1 MTPPSYRIAIVGAGR
16 LGSALGTA
24 LSAAGLAVSG
34 PLRRGE
40 RVPASDVV
48 LLCVPDRE
56 IATAAAAIAPGPIVG
71 HCSGLTGLD
80 ALAPHEA
87 FAFHPLMTV
96 TGGGGGASAPFNGAA
111 AAIAATSA
119 RARDVA
125 RALAESL
132 GMDAI
137 ELVDDR
143 RAIYH
148 AAASLASNYLVT
160 IESAAASLAR
170 HAGIERRHVL
180 ALARAALENWG
191 REGSAA
197 LTGPL
202 TRGDDDTV
210 ARQTAAVATFD
221 PALLPLWEA
230 LTSATRAL
238 ASRTTG
244 GEDPR

>member
-1 MTPPSYRIAIVGAGR
+1 MTAPRYRIAIVGAGR
-16 LGSALGTA
+16 LGLALGPA
-24 LSAAGLAVSG
+24 LSAAGLVVSG

-40 RVPASDVV
+40 RVPACDVV

-56 IATAAAAIAPGPIVG
+56 IPLAAAAIEPGPIVG

-80 ALAPHEA
+80 VLDAHEG

-96 TGGGGGASAPFNGAA
+96 TGGGATAQFKGAA
-111 AAIAATSA
+111 AAIAGTSA

-125 RALAESL
+125 RTLAESL

-137 ELVDDR
+137 ELADDR

-160 IESAAASLAR
+160 IESAAESLAR
-170 HAGIERRHVL
+170 HAGVERRHVL

-191 REGSAA
+191 RDGAAA

-202 TRGDDDTV
+202 IRGDDDTV
-210 ARQTAAVATFD
+210 ARQTAAVAACD
-221 PALLPLWEA
+221 PSLLPLWEA

-238 ASRTTG
+238 ASGASR
-244 GEDPR
+244 DPR

>member
-1 MTPPSYRIAIVGAGR
+1 MTAPRYRIAIVGAGR
-16 LGSALGTA
+16 LGSALGPA
-24 LSAAGLAVSG
+24 LSAAGLVVSG

-40 RVPASDVV
+40 PVPPCDVV

-56 IATAAAAIAPGPIVG
+56 IVAAAAAVAPGPIVG

-80 ALAPHEA
+80 ALGTHEA

-96 TGGGGGASAPFNGAA
+96 TGATAVFQGAA
-111 AAIAATSA
+111 AAIASTSP
-119 RARDVA
+119 RAGDVA
-125 RALAESL
+125 RALADAL

-137 ELVDDR
+137 ELPDDR

-160 IESAAASLAR
+160 IESAAESLAR
-170 HAGIERRHVL
+170 HAGVERRHVL
-180 ALARAALENWG
+180 VLARAALENWG
-191 REGSAA
+191 RDGAAA

-202 TRGDDDTV
+202 VRGDDETV
-210 ARQTAAVATFD
+210 ARQTAAVATLD

-230 LTSATRAL
+230 LTSATRSL
-238 ASRTTG
+238 AIHSNAGR
-244 GEDPR
+244 R

>member
-1 MTPPSYRIAIVGAGR
+1 MTAPRYRIAIVGAGR
-16 LGSALGTA
+16 LGSALGPA
-24 LSAAGLAVSG
+24 LAAAGLVVSG

-40 RVPASDVV
+40 RVPPCDIV

-56 IATAAAAIAPGPIVG
+56 IPVVAAAIEPGPIVG

-96 TGGGGGASAPFNGAA
+96 TGAAAPFAGAG
-111 AAIAATSA
+111 AAIAGTSP

-125 RALAESL
+125 RTLAESL

-137 ELVDDR
+137 ELSDDR

-160 IESAAASLAR
+160 IESAAESLAR
-170 HAGIERRHVL
+170 HAGVERRHVL

-191 REGSAA
+191 REGSGA

-202 TRGDDDTV
+202 VRGDEDTV
-210 ARQTAAVATFD
+210 ARQTAAVASLD

-238 ASRTTG
+238 ASRANG
-244 GEDPR
+244 GPS